1 MLRPRV
7 IPCLL
12 VSDGGLVK
20 TRRFR
25 SPQYVGDPNNAIRI
39 FNEKEADELIVIDI
53 GASRHGRG
61 PDLQLIAEF
70 AGECYMPVT
79 YGGGVTSVEDAAR
92 ILALGVEKV
101 CVQSAVAASPRLVS
115 DLAAR
120 FGSQAVVVSVD
131 VRRGAWGR
139 EQARFSAPGARPIRD
154 WQAWMS
160 SLVDAGAG
168 EVLLTSVDR
177 EGTMEGMDIDL
188 ITRASSA
195 IDVPLIAN
203 GGVSSL
209 DDISAAFAAGAS
221 AVAAGAYFVFYGP
234 HRAVL
239 ISYPDESAF
248 ESLAVRR

>member
-1 MLRPRV
+1 M
-7 IPCLL
+7 PCLL
-12 VSDGGLVK
+12 VSEGGLVK

-25 SPQYVGDPNNAIRI
+25 EPQYVGDPNNAIRI
-39 FNEKEADELIVIDI
+39 FNEKQADELIVIDI
-53 GASRHGRG
+53 GASRSGRG
-61 PDLQLIAEF
+61 PDLKLIAEF
-70 AGECYMPVT
+70 AGECFMPVT

-101 CVQSAVAASPRLVS
+101 CVQSAVARSPRLVA
-115 DLAAR
+115 DLASR

-131 VRRGAWGR
+131 VRRGLWGR
-139 EQARFSAPGARPIRD
+139 EQARFSVPGARPNRD
-154 WQAWMS
+154 WEAWMS

-168 EVLLTSVDR
+168 EVLLTSVAR
-177 EGTMEGMDIDL
+177 EGTMEGMDLDL
-188 ITRASSA
+188 IRRASSA

-209 DDISAAFAAGAS
+209 DDVQQAFLAGAS

-239 ISYPDESAF
+239 ISYPDEKAI
-248 ESLAVRR
+248 EALTVRA